1 MFTFNDVN
9 SNYRPIVSV
18 FLLSARFHIKA
29 KANQY
34 FPKFLHFLQV
44 IGSDDWWIA
53 SEGGNLQSAGVAAN
67 LLAIILAGSEVTDF

>member
-34 FPKFLHFLQV
+34 FPKFLHVFT
-44 IGSDDWWIA
+44 SDWI
-53 SEGGNLQSAGVAAN
+53 
-67 LLAIILAGSEVTDF
+67 